1 MRIKLAALLALACV
15 AVPATAR
22 AQLDPYADELPGYR
36 GRKVVKSKW
45 LIETKAGLYFPQVDS
60 SASVSGSPFAFVF
73 GGDATW
79 MPVVEVNRFLAW
91 PMGQLGVSASVGYTY
106 KTASGFETDSSGN
119 LLTDADTMEPLR
131 YEGYRTVF
139 RLYPVSLGAVYRFTW
154 LDDRFRAPF
163 VPYAKF
169 GLSAYIWR
177 FLRPDDTVDRVD
189 EDPLCSG
196 DRCLKDR
203 RKGTSLG
210 YQWTLGLAVRVT
222 RLDRRAGENLAADWG
237 IDHASMFFEVTGA
250 TVDRNIGDNPAL
262 DMGELTWFAGLNF
275 EF

>member
-1 MRIKLAALLALACV
+1 MRFKLAALLGLMVVLAPV
-15 AVPATAR
+15 AAR
-22 AQLDPYADELPGYR
+22 AQLDPYAEPIPGYDN
-36 GRKVVKSKW
+36 RKPVKSKW
-45 LIETKAGLYFPQVDS
+45 LVEAKAGLYFPQVDS
-60 SASVSGSPFAFVF
+60 GMTGAPFAYVF

-91 PMGQLGVSASVGYTY
+91 PMGQLGIAASVGYTY
-106 KTASGFETDSSGN
+106 KTASGFEVDANGDVVTDP
-119 LLTDADTMEPLR
+119 DTMQPVR
-131 YEGYRTVF
+131 YSGYRTVF

-154 LDDRFRAPF
+154 LDDQFRVPF

-169 GLSAYIWR
+169 GFSAYVWR
-177 FLRPDDTVDRVD
+177 FLRPDGTVDGVD
-189 EDPLCSG
+189 EDPLCTA

-210 YQWTLGLAVRVT
+210 YQWTLGLAIRVS
-222 RLDRRAGENLAADWG
+222 RLDHRAGENLKIDWG
-237 IDHASMFFEVTGA
+237 VDNASFFFEVTGA
-250 TVDRNIGDNPAL
+250 TVDHNIGDHPAL